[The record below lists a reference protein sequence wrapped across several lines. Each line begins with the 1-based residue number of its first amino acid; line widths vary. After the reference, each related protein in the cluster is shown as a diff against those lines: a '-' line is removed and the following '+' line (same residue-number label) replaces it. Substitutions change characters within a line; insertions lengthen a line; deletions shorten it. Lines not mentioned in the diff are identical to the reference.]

1 MLVGVPKE
9 IKTHE
14 YRVGL
19 TPSSVREIIRAGAEV
34 IVEKNAGLGIGIDD
48 QGYIDA
54 GAKIASNSDEIFASA
69 ELIVKVK
76 EPQPEECLK
85 LKENQTIFTYLHLAP
100 DPYQA
105 KLLKASGLGMSQKD
119 FGPEELSQAAK
130 LMGQAQK
137 ITREKYAELTKDLKD
152 VVVDGTG
159 GASKPLLKKKAE
171 LEALGYDTLML
182 ALYVSPITSLERNLQ
197 RDRNLLPS
205 IVVRTWRDYTKNIE
219 EYKAAFGDNF
229 ILINNDPKDAEKD
242 YNPEEIKKRFFD
254 TTKSVGKPKSP
265 EEIAKSAR
273 EKEQINQDIKDLLSV
288 DRSFDTLDQ
297 VKQKINQFI

>member
-1 MLVGVPKE
+1 MISLVQLLTEASSAPKA
-9 IKTHE
+9 IFLAGPAGSGKS
-14 YRVGL
+14 YISKQL
-19 TPSSVREIIRAGAEV
+19 IPPSFNV
-34 IVEKNAGLGIGIDD
+34 INIDD
-48 QGYIDA
+48 SY
-54 GAKIASNSDEIFASA
+54 
-69 ELIVKVK
+69 
-76 EPQPEECLK
+76 EE
-85 LKENQTIFTYLHLAP
+85 
-100 DPYQA
+100 
-105 KLLKASGLGMSQKD
+105 LLKASGMGMSQKD

-219 EYKAAFGDNF
+219 EYKAAFGNNF
-229 ILINNDPKDAEKD
+229 ILINNDPEDAEKE

-273 EKEQINQDIKDLLSV
+273 EKEQLNQDIKDLLSV

-297 VKQKINQFI
+297 AKQKINQFI

>member
-1 MLVGVPKE
+1 MISLVQLLTEASSAPKA
-9 IKTHE
+9 IFLAGPAGSGKS
-14 YRVGL
+14 YISKQL
-19 TPSSVREIIRAGAEV
+19 IPPSFNV
-34 IVEKNAGLGIGIDD
+34 INIDD
-48 QGYIDA
+48 SY
-54 GAKIASNSDEIFASA
+54 
-69 ELIVKVK
+69 
-76 EPQPEECLK
+76 EE
-85 LKENQTIFTYLHLAP
+85 
-100 DPYQA
+100 
-105 KLLKASGLGMSQKD
+105 LLKKSGLGMSQKD

-137 ITREKYAELTKDLKD
+137 ITREKYDELTKDLKD

-205 IVVRTWRDYTKNIE
+205 IVVRTWRDYTKNIDT
-219 EYKAAFGDNF
+219 YKEAFGDNF
-229 ILINNDPKDAEKD
+229 ILVNNDPKDAETD

-254 TTKSVGKPKSP
+254 TTKSVGKPKTP

-273 EKEQINQDIKDLLSV
+273 EKEQLNQDIKDLLSV

-297 VKQKINQFI
+297 AKQKINQFI

>member
-1 MLVGVPKE
+1 MISLVQLLTEASSAPKA
-9 IKTHE
+9 IFLAGPAGSGKS
-14 YRVGL
+14 YISKQL
-19 TPSSVREIIRAGAEV
+19 IPPSFNV
-34 IVEKNAGLGIGIDD
+34 INIDD
-48 QGYIDA
+48 SY
-54 GAKIASNSDEIFASA
+54 
-69 ELIVKVK
+69 
-76 EPQPEECLK
+76 EE
-85 LKENQTIFTYLHLAP
+85 
-100 DPYQA
+100 
-105 KLLKASGLGMSQKD
+105 LLKASGIGMSQKD

-137 ITREKYAELTKDLKD
+137 ITKEKYAELTKDLKD

-182 ALYVSPITSLERNLQ
+182 VLYVSPITSLERNLQ

-219 EYKAAFGDNF
+219 EYKAAFGDDF
-229 ILINNDPKDAEKD
+229 ILINNDPEDAEKE

-265 EEIAKSAR
+265 EEIATSAR
-273 EKEQINQDIKDLLSV
+273 EKEQLNQDIKDLLSV

-297 VKQKINQFI
+297 AKQKINQFI

>member
-1 MLVGVPKE
+1 MISLVQLLTEASSAPKA
-9 IKTHE
+9 IFLAGPAGSGKS
-14 YRVGL
+14 YISKQL
-19 TPSSVREIIRAGAEV
+19 IPPSFNV
-34 IVEKNAGLGIGIDD
+34 INIDD
-48 QGYIDA
+48 SY
-54 GAKIASNSDEIFASA
+54 
-69 ELIVKVK
+69 
-76 EPQPEECLK
+76 EE
-85 LKENQTIFTYLHLAP
+85 
-100 DPYQA
+100 
-105 KLLKASGLGMSQKD
+105 LLKASGMGMSQKD

-137 ITREKYAELTKDLKD
+137 ITKEKYAELTKDLKD

-229 ILINNDPKDAEKD
+229 ILINNDPKDAEKE

-273 EKEQINQDIKDLLSV
+273 EKEQLNQDIKDLLSV

-297 VKQKINQFI
+297 AKQKINQFI

>member
-1 MLVGVPKE
+1 MISLVQLLTEASSAPKA
-9 IKTHE
+9 IFLAGPAGSGKS
-14 YRVGL
+14 YISKQL
-19 TPSSVREIIRAGAEV
+19 IPPSFNV
-34 IVEKNAGLGIGIDD
+34 INIDD
-48 QGYIDA
+48 SY
-54 GAKIASNSDEIFASA
+54 
-69 ELIVKVK
+69 
-76 EPQPEECLK
+76 EE
-85 LKENQTIFTYLHLAP
+85 
-100 DPYQA
+100 
-105 KLLKASGLGMSQKD
+105 LLKKSGLGMSQKD

-137 ITREKYAELTKDLKD
+137 ITREKYDELTKDLKD

-205 IVVRTWRDYTKNIE
+205 IVVRTWRDYTKNIDT
-219 EYKAAFGDNF
+219 YKEAFGDNF
-229 ILINNDPKDAEKD
+229 ILVNNDPKDAETD

-254 TTKSVGKPKSP
+254 TTKSVGKPKAP

-297 VKQKINQFI
+297 AKQKINQFI

>member
-1 MLVGVPKE
+1 MISLVQLLTEATSTPKA
-9 IKTHE
+9 IFLAGPAGSGKS
-14 YRVGL
+14 YISKQL
-19 TPSSVREIIRAGAEV
+19 IPPSFNV
-34 IVEKNAGLGIGIDD
+34 INIDD
-48 QGYIDA
+48 SY
-54 GAKIASNSDEIFASA
+54 
-69 ELIVKVK
+69 
-76 EPQPEECLK
+76 EE
-85 LKENQTIFTYLHLAP
+85 
-100 DPYQA
+100 
-105 KLLKASGLGMSQKD
+105 LLKASGMGMSQKD

-137 ITREKYAELTKDLKD
+137 ITKEKYAELTKDLKD

-171 LEALGYDTLML
+171 LEALGYDILML

-219 EYKAAFGDNF
+219 EYKATFGDNF
-229 ILINNDPKDAEKD
+229 ILINNDPKDAEKE

-273 EKEQINQDIKDLLSV
+273 EKEQLNQDIKDLLSV

-297 VKQKINQFI
+297 AKQKINQFI

>member
-1 MLVGVPKE
+1 MISLVQLLTEASSAPKA
-9 IKTHE
+9 IFLAGPAGSGKS
-14 YRVGL
+14 YISKQL
-19 TPSSVREIIRAGAEV
+19 IPPSFNV
-34 IVEKNAGLGIGIDD
+34 INIDD
-48 QGYIDA
+48 SY
-54 GAKIASNSDEIFASA
+54 
-69 ELIVKVK
+69 
-76 EPQPEECLK
+76 EE
-85 LKENQTIFTYLHLAP
+85 
-100 DPYQA
+100 
-105 KLLKASGLGMSQKD
+105 LLKASGMGMSQKD

-297 VKQKINQFI
+297 AKQKINQFI